1 MKILVTGGAGFI
13 ASHVVDAY
21 LEAGHDVAI
30 LDNLSSGRKANI
42 NPQAEFYELDIQDE
56 RVADIFTSQKFDVVN
71 HHAAQMDVRK
81 SVADPQFD
89 ARTNVLG
96 TLNLLENCVRSKV
109 GKVIF
114 ASTGGAVYGEQ
125 ETFPASEQHPTW
137 PLSPYGIT
145 KLTCE
150 KYLYYYEQ
158 IHGLQHVILRY
169 ANVYGPRQNPHG
181 EAGVVAIFI
190 QKLLAGEEPVING
203 DGKQTRD
210 YVYVSDLVRMN
221 KMALDLQKGDVFNV
235 GTGKEADV
243 NTVFGYLNRFTGANI
258 LENHGPAKLGEQ
270 MRSCLSYAK
279 AKTELGWRPEVE
291 LEAGLEQTVD
301 FFKRQERAA

>member
-13 ASHVVDAY
+13 ASHIVDAY
-21 LEAGHDVAI
+21 LQEGHDVAI
-30 LDNLSSGRKANI
+30 LDNLSSGREVNV
-42 NPQAEFYELDIQDE
+42 NPRAEFFKVDIQDE
-56 RVADIFTSQKFDVVN
+56 RVAEIFAEQQFDVVN
-71 HHAAQMDVRK
+71 HHAAQMDVRR

-96 TLNLLENCVRSKV
+96 TLNLLENCVRNKV
-109 GKVIF
+109 GKFIF

-125 ETFPASEQHPTW
+125 ETFPASEEHPTW

-158 IHGLQHVILRY
+158 VYGLQHVILRY

-190 QKLLAGEEPVING
+190 QKLFAGEEPVING

-221 KMALDLQKGDVFNV
+221 KIALDLKKSDIFNV
-235 GTGKEADV
+235 GTSHETDV
-243 NTVFGYLNRFTGANI
+243 NTIFEHLNRFTGADI
-258 LENHGPAKLGEQ
+258 QENHGPAKLGEQ
-270 MRSCLSYAK
+270 LRSCLSFAK
-279 AKTELGWRPEVE
+279 AEAKLGWRPEVD
-291 LEAGLEQTVD
+291 LETGLQSTVN
-301 FFKRQERAA
+301 FFKGR